1 MLFFFFS
8 LLRSSSSEE
17 SQLASGTSAA
27 SQESPDKEAA
37 EFDWNRVLQI
47 SPSSLQNWKKDE
59 LQELFN
65 TFVQVSSSHHSRY

>member
-8 LLRSSSSEE
+8 PFRSSSSEE

-27 SQESPDKEAA
+27 SQESPHKDAA

-65 TFVQVSSSHHSRY
+65 TFVQVSSSHHSC